1 MYHVSLKIFLSS
13 PGHSSD
19 KWVHVCSNDYKEGF
33 TKIVNFQTS
42 GVDVFVLGGP
52 PSHSVEMLYFFIK
65 IFISTDVH
73 RSDNLSTGI

>member
-1 MYHVSLKIFLSS
+1 MGVKSREFMYHVSLKIFLSS
-13 PGHSSD
+13 PGHS
-19 KWVHVCSNDYKEGF
+19 WVHVCSNDYKEGF

-65 IFISTDVH
+65 F
-73 RSDNLSTGI
+73 LSPLMCIDQTT